1 MSQAPATS
9 HCIQG
14 VSGSNT
20 KKAGGKKGRA
30 GKKPRKSKTMNS
42 FLCFTKTIRAEE
54 PERFQETDNKRQTAI
69 ITSLW
74 NKKSFEEKLR
84 YILQAELLNLQN
96 KSRGGGAENWYAGD
110 KDEGGEDGEE
120 VAAVTAPPRTVP
132 APAPA
137 AATAKDLQPHL
148 LELPVLVSPSRMLPR
163 GGGVAEAMFAEM
175 RYSAGYAEIG
185 SGGSDTLEVQ
195 VQPVQQKPFR
205 RFRTRPAPI
214 PQAVLSGMPGDAA
227 SQCRPPTTPV
237 LLTTSL
243 FGKPAAHSSS
253 LPGLDKD
260 LAALP
265 TNLPAICF
273 TDHELT
279 FIFGADN
286 AACQPSIVPDLCEI
300 GAYDQETP
308 LLVPGGWSQNAVCAK
323 SLLPTW

>member
-74 NKKSFEEKLR
+74 NKKSFREKLR

-96 KSRGGGAENWYAGD
+96 KNWGEGD
-110 KDEGGEDGEE
+110 EDEGGEDREE
-120 VAAVTAPPRTVP
+120 AAAITAPPRTVP

-137 AATAKDLQPHL
+137 AATAKDPQPYL
-148 LELPVLVSPSRMLPR
+148 PELPVLVSPSRMLPR

-175 RYSAGYAEIG
+175 RYSAGYAEVG
-185 SGGSDTLEVQ
+185 SGGSGTAVQ
-195 VQPVQQKPFR
+195 LQPVQQNPFR
-205 RFRTRPAPI
+205 RFRRRPAPI
-214 PQAVLSGMPGDAA
+214 PLAVLSEM
-227 SQCRPPTTPV
+227 
-237 LLTTSL
+237 
-243 FGKPAAHSSS
+243 
-253 LPGLDKD
+253 PGLDKD
-260 LAALP
+260 LVALP

-273 TDHELT
+273 TDQELT

-286 AACQPSIVPDLCEI
+286 EACQPSIVPALCEKES
-300 GAYDQETP
+300 YDQETP

>member
-74 NKKSFEEKLR
+74 NKKSFREKLR

-96 KSRGGGAENWYAGD
+96 KNWGEGD
-110 KDEGGEDGEE
+110 EDEGGEDREE
-120 VAAVTAPPRTVP
+120 AAAITAPPRTVP

-137 AATAKDLQPHL
+137 AATAKDPQPYL
-148 LELPVLVSPSRMLPR
+148 PELPVLVSPSRMLPR

-175 RYSAGYAEIG
+175 RYSAGYAEVG
-185 SGGSDTLEVQ
+185 SGGSGTAVQ
-195 VQPVQQKPFR
+195 LQPVQQNPFR
-205 RFRTRPAPI
+205 RFKRRPAPI
-214 PQAVLSGMPGDAA
+214 PLAVLSEMPGDTA

-260 LAALP
+260 LVALP

-273 TDHELT
+273 TDQELT

-286 AACQPSIVPDLCEI
+286 EACQPSIVPALCEKES
-300 GAYDQETP
+300 YDQETP